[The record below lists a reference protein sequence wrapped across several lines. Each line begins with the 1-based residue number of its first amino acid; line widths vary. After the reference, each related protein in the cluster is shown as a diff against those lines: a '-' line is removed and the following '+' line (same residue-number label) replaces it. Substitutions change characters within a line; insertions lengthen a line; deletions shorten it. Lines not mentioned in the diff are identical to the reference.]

1 MIDLILFVKS
11 TKKDKQEVRV
21 KSSFFFIFKIPS
33 DWRKE
38 GEAWQKKIFFMKL
51 KKV

>member
-1 MIDLILFVKS
+1 MPRVIDKKS

-21 KSSFFFIFKIPS
+21 KSSFFFIVKIPS

-38 GEAWQKKIFFMKL
+38 EEKCL
-51 KKV
+51 KKVY